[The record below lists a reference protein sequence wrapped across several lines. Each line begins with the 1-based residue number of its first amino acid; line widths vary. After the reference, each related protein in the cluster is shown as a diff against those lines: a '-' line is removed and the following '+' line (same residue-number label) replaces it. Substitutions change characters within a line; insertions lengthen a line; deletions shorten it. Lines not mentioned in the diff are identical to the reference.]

1 MSASRTI
8 VKETKTFIMLKST
21 LGSPNG
27 YDSKPFS
34 KGKTYT
40 ENAELADALV
50 RDGYA
55 EFAKGQKVKTVD
67 VEEDGGDDENPAR
80 ETKAEG
86 EAPEKKVGGKGKG
99 GK

>member
-1 MSASRTI
+1 MSASRTV

-40 ENAELADALV
+40 ENAELAHSLI

-55 EFAKGQKVKTVD
+55 EEVKEGKAKAIK
-67 VEEDGGDDENPAR
+67 VEEGDDENPAR

-86 EAPEKKVGGKGKG
+86 KAPEKKVGGKGKG

>member
-1 MSASRTI
+1 MSASRTV

-27 YDSKPFS
+27 YDSKPFR
-34 KGKTYT
+34 KGETYT
-40 ENAELADALV
+40 ENADLAHSLI

-55 EFAKGQKVKTVD
+55 EEVKEGKAKAIK
-67 VEEDGGDDENPAR
+67 VEEDDDKNPAR

-86 EAPEKKVGGKGKG
+86 EAPEKKAGGKGKA